1 MLQRGQFRFVGGD
14 DGDVG
19 FNGLKFLNDLQGQ
32 VTAVRHDAFQQRT
45 GDRLGVFGCGMGRGG
60 KEEHPEKSVR
70 NKSVTRNKVSETKVS
85 GTKVS
90 PGKKC
95 HQ

>member
-1 MLQRGQFRFVGGD
+1 MLQRGQFRFVGGN

-45 GDRLGVFGCGMGRGG
+45 GDRLGVFGWENGG
-60 KEEHPEKSVR
+60 KCQMSGEKCYQEQSVIR
-70 NKSVTRNKVSETKVS
+70 NKLS
-85 GTKVS
+85 GTSQEQSVIQ
-90 PGKKC
+90 KKC